1 MFFSRDCFKF
11 GDGCTTRFLEDTW
24 LGDTPLAVHYPTLY
38 NIVQRKEV
46 FVRSVLGASPLNIQF
61 RRALIGDKWIAWL
74 NLVRRLMAINL
85 TNEPDSFHWW
95 LHSSGV
101 FSVKSMYADL
111 INTGPAFRR
120 QHIWKTKVPLNFFM
134 WFVYRGVI
142 LTKDNLAKRR
152 WQGSKKCCFCDQE
165 KTNHHLFYFLPVCH
179 PPLAYN
185 TCSL

>member
-1 MFFSRDCFKF
+1 MRVRSVFFSRDCFKF

-85 TNEPDSFHWW
+85 TNEPDSFH
-95 LHSSGV
+95 
-101 FSVKSMYADL
+101 
-111 INTGPAFRR
+111 
-120 QHIWKTKVPLNFFM
+120 
-134 WFVYRGVI
+134 
-142 LTKDNLAKRR
+142 
-152 WQGSKKCCFCDQE
+152 
-165 KTNHHLFYFLPVCH
+165 
-179 PPLAYN
+179 
-185 TCSL
+185 